1 MLTTC
6 LKHKSA
12 RMFAIHLVM
21 TASIFLW
28 VNNSHAAYLSG
39 NAKPFHNGGTG
50 ECNECHSTGA
60 VESGVPRRGNLL
72 GSDASSTCLRCHQS
86 SEGFQHE
93 PYQVATSGIDVVE
106 GVAPRELTPGG
117 DFGWLKKNY
126 RWSGEGRDKEASQG
140 ERHGHNI
147 VAADYGYSADTKLST
162 APGGNFPANSLS
174 CISCHDPHGN
184 YRRSVDGTISNAGK
198 PIIASGSYNNS
209 PEPDAFGTVSVYRM
223 LAGKGY
229 RATPGVEFTADP
241 PTAVAPSAYNR
252 EESTTDTRVAYGSGV
267 SEWCSNCHGSI
278 HDAGTGRAT
287 QHPSGKQGKL
297 SAEIAYN
304 YNAYLSSGNLNG
316 SAATA
321 YSSLV
326 PFEVGTDDYSVLKAT
341 ANSNGSN
348 RSGATM
354 DSNVMCLSCHR
365 AHASGWDSSMRWN
378 ANTTFIVY
386 DGRYPGTDNGAPAAI
401 AQGRTSA
408 EVKMAMYGRRA
419 SDFAVYQRSLCNKCH
434 AKD

>member
-1 MLTTC
+1 M
-6 LKHKSA
+6 
-12 RMFAIHLVM
+12 
-21 TASIFLW
+21 
-28 VNNSHAAYLSG
+28 
-39 NAKPFHNGGTG
+39 
-50 ECNECHSTGA
+50 
-60 VESGVPRRGNLL
+60 
-72 GSDASSTCLRCHQS
+72 
-86 SEGFQHE
+86 
-93 PYQVATSGIDVVE
+93 
-106 GVAPRELTPGG
+106 
-117 DFGWLKKNY
+117 KKNY

-209 PEPDAFGTVSVYRM
+209 PEPDAFSAVSVYRM

-252 EESTTDTRVAYGSGV
+252 EESSTDTRVAYGSGV

-278 HDAGTGRAT
+278 HDAGSGRAT

-297 SAEIAYN
+297 SAEITYN

-316 SAATA
+316 SAGTA

-326 PFEVGTDDYSVLKAT
+326 PFEMGTDDYAVLKAT

-354 DSNVMCLSCHR
+354 DANVMCLSCHR
-365 AHASGWDSSMRWN
+365 AHAAGWDSSMRWN
-378 ANTTFIVY
+378 PNTTFIVY
-386 DGRYPGTDNGAPAAI
+386 DGKYPGTDNGAPAAI